1 MSTRQVLEFH
11 GYRIGAAAL
20 RALPLP
26 SAQRLAAAAA
36 RRIFDRGGERV
47 GYALVN
53 LRIAFPE
60 LSEEARRE
68 VGRESYV
75 HFAWNLLDVIRSE
88 RWSDDEV
95 RQHMRIDGLEHLEAA
110 LAKGEGALLLVP
122 HLGNFELGSMALP
135 LLGLSVAWVV
145 RPMRNKLIWQHVTR
159 QRTRTGG
166 ELISKRRA
174 APQILRVLRQG
185 RVVGILNDQYPH
197 GTSAVFVP
205 FFGVRCATTSGVAT
219 IALRSGAP
227 VLPVYAVRDAPDHH
241 VGTIQPAL
249 ETPRS
254 GDRKRDIEAATAAYN
269 RAYEEVIRRYPEQY
283 MWATRRFRH
292 SPDLPANPY
301 GLV

>member
-26 SAQRLAAAAA
+26 SAQRLAAALAG
-36 RRIFDRGGERV
+36 RIFDRGGERV
-47 GYALVN
+47 GYALAN

-60 LSEEARRE
+60 LSEAARCE

-88 RWSDDEV
+88 RWSDDEFK
-95 RQHMRIDGLEHLEAA
+95 QHMRIDGLEHLEAA
-110 LAKGEGALLLVP
+110 LAKGKGALLLGP
-122 HLGNFELGSMALP
+122 HLGNFQLGAVALP
-135 LLGLSVAWVV
+135 LMGVSVAWVA
-145 RPMRNKLIWQHVTR
+145 RPMRNKLIWQHVSR

-166 ELISKRRA
+166 ELISKRSA

-197 GTSAVFVP
+197 GARAVFVP

-227 VLPVYAVRDAPDHH
+227 VLPVYAVRDAKDHH

-254 GDRKRDIEAATAAYN
+254 GDRQHDIEVATTAYN

-292 SPDLPANPY
+292 SPDLPAKPY
-301 GLV
+301 LV

>member
-1 MSTRQVLEFH
+1 MRPRQVLEFY
-11 GYRIGAAAL
+11 GFRIAASVL
-20 RALPLP
+20 RGLPLP

-36 RRIFDRGGERV
+36 RRIFDRGGKRV

-68 VGRESYV
+68 IGRESYL

-88 RWSDDEV
+88 RWSDDEFQ
-95 RQHMRIDGLEHLEAA
+95 QHMRIDGLEHLEAA
-110 LAKGEGALLLVP
+110 LAKGKGVLLLGP
-122 HLGNFELGSMALP
+122 HLGNFQLGAVALP
-135 LLGLSVAWVV
+135 ALGVSAAWVA
-145 RPMRNKLIWQHVTR
+145 RPMRNKLIWQHVSR

-174 APQILRVLRQG
+174 APQVLRVLRQG

-197 GTSAVFVP
+197 GARDILVP

-227 VLPVYAVRDAPDHH
+227 VLPVYVVRDAKDHH

-254 GDRKRDIEAATAAYN
+254 GDRKRDIEAATTAYN

-292 SPDLPANPY
+292 SPDLPAEPY
-301 GLV
+301 LV